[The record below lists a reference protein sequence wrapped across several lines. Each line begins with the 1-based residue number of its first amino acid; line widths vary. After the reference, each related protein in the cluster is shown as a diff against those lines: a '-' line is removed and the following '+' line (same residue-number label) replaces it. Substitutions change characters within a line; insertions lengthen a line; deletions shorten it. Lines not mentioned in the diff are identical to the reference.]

1 MGADAETHRQA
12 LGGEK
17 PKLEISIVYLPLEL
31 TELQN
36 FGARILGVREAKD
49 TRRIWPNRHQLSRAH
64 KGSRTTIMKSPWV
77 CTRFS
82 ACMLCGTPNTGNG
95 VISNSFAYSWDHFPP
110 IGLPSSSLIWGICL
124 VIVSCYSMFCWY
136 SLEACYFLKGNEG
149 VWI

>member
-1 MGADAETHRQA
+1 MAADGNRYRDLQPNIRWTE
-12 LGGEK
+12 

-82 ACMLCGTPNTGNG
+82 AYMLWLCLGIFCGTPNTGNR
-95 VISNSFAYSWDHFPP
+95 VISNSFACSWDHFPP
-110 IGLPSSSLIWGICL
+110 IGLPSSSLI
-124 VIVSCYSMFCWY
+124 
-136 SLEACYFLKGNEG
+136 
-149 VWI
+149 